1 MDSTNNRL
9 LHPIVCSAAFA
20 ALLLGC
26 NKPSNSED
34 SGIVRQETPPVDN
47 RHADV
52 MPAPGSDSP
61 GSQAS
66 KDEQKTD
73 SPTGTTQAEPAIN
86 DARTV
91 AAAIDSAIVA
101 IDGGKQPDAQAEVT
115 KALDELARL
124 RQGRPNVD
132 LIVSLWQGNRTT
144 TGVDKD
150 EFDTMP
156 LLERLIRD
164 DMPVYQREKL
174 EARLEHRKGQAAGSA
189 SKDDKFLD
197 LEIVD
202 ASIVYDP
209 VDMPIAMAEVHVR
222 EAQRLLDEDKLT
234 AAKHALTRAVAAVRV
249 IENIDETPEYRARNS
264 IWAAQSAFSKDDINE
279 AKRLLK
285 EANDLL
291 APLGKQA
298 DDSEGQT
305 MVNLLLADM
314 QPVQTLLDAGGKPSA
329 DLFTRLE
336 HNASNLVRRNA
347 LRQVLIARRETER
360 LALADALMW
369 LEKARTDG
377 LSLPDTNVAASRD
390 LTLAEAALSK
400 ASKAVPASAKPQID
414 DLHGRVAQLIERD
427 TAKSR
432 KTDELE
438 TELRGVTYELRML
451 MLDLGAAPTSTP
463 NL

>member
-1 MDSTNNRL
+1 MDSTNNRF

-20 ALLLGC
+20 ALLIGC
-26 NKPSNSED
+26 NNKPSDN
-34 SGIVRQETPPVDN
+34 GITRQETPPVDN

-52 MPAPGSDSP
+52 SAPPATD
-61 GSQAS
+61 SQALE
-66 KDEQKTD
+66 DEQKTD
-73 SPTGTTQAEPAIN
+73 SPTGTTQAEPAIS
-86 DARTV
+86 DARMV
-91 AAAIDSAIVA
+91 AAAIDSAIFA
-101 IDGGKQPDAQAEVT
+101 IDGGKQADAQAEVT
-115 KALDELARL
+115 KALDELAKL

-132 LIVSLWQGNRTT
+132 LIVSLW
-144 TGVDKD
+144 
-150 EFDTMP
+150 
-156 LLERLIRD
+156 
-164 DMPVYQREKL
+164 
-174 EARLEHRKGQAAGSA
+174 RKGQAAGSA

-202 ASIVYDP
+202 ASIVYDAA
-209 VDMPIAMAEVHVR
+209 DMPLAIAEVHVR
-222 EAQRLLDEDKLT
+222 EAQRLLDEDELT
-234 AAKHALTRAVAAVRV
+234 AAKHALTRAVGSVDV
-249 IENIDETPEYRARNS
+249 IGNIDETPEYRAQKS
-264 IWAAQSAFSKDDINE
+264 IWAAQSAFSRVDINE

-285 EANDLL
+285 QANDLL

-298 DDSEGQT
+298 DDTDGQT

-336 HNASNLVRRNA
+336 QSASNLVRRNA

-377 LSLPDTNVAASRD
+377 LALPDTNVAASRD

-414 DLHGRVAQLIERD
+414 DLHARVAQLIERD

-438 TELRGVTYELRML
+438 TGLRGITYELRML